1 MNDLYRD
8 GEPAPALPKAG
19 AQLDCTGLR
28 CPLPLLR
35 LKQQMA
41 RLAPG
46 TVLEVTATDS
56 GARRDIPAWLA
67 LTRHRLLAQGEQGGL
82 FLFLIECAAAEQP
95 G

>member
-1 MNDLYRD
+1 MNDLYHD
-8 GEPAPALPKAG
+8 GEPGTVLPRVDAR
-19 AQLDCTGLR
+19 LDCTGLR

-35 LKQQMA
+35 LKQQLA

-67 LTRHRLLAQGEQGGL
+67 LTAHRLLAQGEQGGL
-82 FLFLIECAAAEQP
+82 YLFLIECGAPAAA